1 MRVIFMGTPD
11 FALKSLREICRA
23 GIEVCAVYTQPD
35 RPAKRGMKLMMSPVK
50 EYAIEN
56 NLPVYQP
63 ETLKTDEA
71 YEQMRSFG
79 ADAAIAV
86 AYGKLIPERMLKDCA
101 RLGFINIHGSL
112 LPKYRGAAPV
122 QWTVLN
128 GEKFGGVTAMYLSRE
143 MDAGDIIDSVS
154 VPVKEY
160 ETYGELY
167 ERLGDIGAELLVK
180 TLESMENGT
189 AKRTPQEASLVSYAR
204 PLRSE
209 DRNTDWSQSAESVV
223 NHIHG
228 LNPAPGA
235 SAEFGGEKYKL
246 YRAELT
252 GRSFPEAPGSI
263 VAQKDALEIVCGDG
277 KSVII
282 TEIQAPGGK
291 RMKTSDYLRGHTIN
305 C

>member
-1 MRVIFMGTPD
+1 MGTPD

-79 ADAAIAV
+79 ADVAIAV

-180 TLESMENGT
+180 TLKSMENGT
-189 AKRTPQEASLVSYAR
+189 AKRTPQDASLVSYAR

-252 GRSFPEAPGSI
+252 GRSYSEAPGSI
-263 VAQKDALEIVCGDG
+263 VAQKDSLEIVCGDG

-291 RMKTSDYLRGHTIN
+291 RMKTSDYLRGHTIK

>member
-11 FALKSLREICRA
+11 FALKSLEKLCKQ
-23 GIEVCAVYTQPD
+23 GFDVCAVYTQPD

-50 EYAIEN
+50 EYALEN
-56 NLPVYQP
+56 GIPVFQP
-63 ETLKTDEA
+63 ENLKTDEA

-86 AYGKLIPERMLKDCA
+86 AYGKLIPERMLNTCV

-128 GEKFGGVTAMYLSRE
+128 GEEFGGVTAMYLSQE

-154 VPVKEY
+154 VPLNKY

-180 TLESMENGT
+180 TLASMENGT
-189 AKRTPQEASLVSYAR
+189 AKRKPQDPDLVSYAR

-209 DRNTDWSQSAESVV
+209 DRATDWTQNAEKVV

-252 GRSFPEAPGSI
+252 GKTYDKPAGSVI
-263 VAQKDALEIVCGDG
+263 PQKAALEVVCGDSY
-277 KSVII
+277 SVII

-291 RMKTSDYLRGHTIN
+291 RMKTADYLRGHTIN
-305 C
+305 N

>member
-11 FALKSLREICRA
+11 FALKSLKKLCDA
-23 GIEVCAVYTQPD
+23 GFDVCAVYTQPD

-50 EYAIEN
+50 EYAIEKGI
-56 NLPVYQP
+56 PVFQP
-63 ETLKTDEA
+63 ESLKTDEA
-71 YEQMRSFG
+71 YEQMLSFG

-86 AYGKLIPERMLKDCA
+86 AYGKLIPERMLNNCA

-128 GEKFGGVTAMYLSRE
+128 GEELGGVTAMYLSRE

-154 VPVKEY
+154 VPVKKY

-167 ERLGDIGAELLVK
+167 DRLGDIGAELLLK
-180 TLESMENGT
+180 TLAAMENGT
-189 AKRTPQEASLVSYAR
+189 ANRTPQEPSLVSYAR

-209 DRNTDWSQSAESVV
+209 DRATDWTQSAECVV

-252 GRSFPEAPGSI
+252 GKAYSKAPGTVI
-263 VAQKDALEIVCGDG
+263 PQKDALELVCGDG
-277 KSVII
+277 YSVII

-291 RMKTSDYLRGHTIN
+291 RMRTADYLRGHSIN
-305 C
+305 N